1 MLFRSRKY
9 KNEFTNCKLNEST
22 ENKFEYL
29 IINNLYYRFTNL
41 HQEFQLTYENKLEYL
56 ISKSGLTVDEFYRF
70 SGMEKPHS
78 FTNKIL
84 AMSYNPTVLS
94 NQNGLFTKTTDL
106 DKSIINTDK
115 TLLISEIPLINI
127 PRLKQNKIK
136 KLTIY

>member
-1 MLFRSRKY
+1 
-9 KNEFTNCKLNEST
+9 
-22 ENKFEYL
+22 
-29 IINNLYYRFTNL
+29 
-41 HQEFQLTYENKLEYL
+41 
-56 ISKSGLTVDEFYRF
+56 
-70 SGMEKPHS
+70 MEKPHS